1 VKRLLCVCLVLLA
14 GCAGLQKRAEQP
26 WPASVTSIETEGDI
40 DMAWRDAK
48 FSGSIAL
55 QMDYP
60 DTFTLE
66 VYGAFGQTV
75 VLLKRIG
82 SEFLFVAGDERIT
95 SESVFHQR
103 IGMDVRVFMDDIA
116 MRGDKVD
123 APGGAYIVRDNYR
136 VTYGHDKRG
145 RRMIRWEGTEGRIS
159 LTLTDETFNGGSAGG
174 GNRSRNP

>member
-1 VKRLLCVCLVLLA
+1 MKRLLCVCLVLLA

-26 WPASVTSIETEGDI
+26 WPASVTFIETEGDI
-40 DMAWRDAK
+40 EMAWRDTK
-48 FSGSIAL
+48 FSGSMAL
-55 QMDYP
+55 KMEYP
-60 DTFTLE
+60 GTLNLE
-66 VYGAFGQTV
+66 IYGPFGQTIAF
-75 VLLKRIG
+75 LKKNEQ
-82 SEFLFVAGDERIT
+82 EFLFAAGDERIT

-103 IGMDVRVFMDDIA
+103 IGMDVKVFMDDIA